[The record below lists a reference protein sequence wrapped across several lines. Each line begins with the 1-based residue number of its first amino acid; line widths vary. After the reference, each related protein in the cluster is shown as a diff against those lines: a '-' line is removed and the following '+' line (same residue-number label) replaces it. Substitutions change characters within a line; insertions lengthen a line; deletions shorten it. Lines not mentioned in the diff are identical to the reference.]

1 MATTLEEWLAV
12 VGKTYDDAGVQSLR
26 ARHGLAG
33 KGPRVASYGDETF
46 PSAGL
51 NLMLIKGAVNGKP
64 SKAIYGITFYSTPK
78 GERVP
83 YSAALPHSLRWE
95 ESQAAVRARLGPP
108 KTTAQLVNSDGYVF
122 GDYSLSVEY
131 VADGSRIKVVQIRL
145 DKEGGSVAG
154 AAAK

>member
-12 VGKTYDDAGVQSLR
+12 VGKTYEDPVVQDLR
-26 ARHGLAG
+26 LRHGLTG
-33 KGPRVASYGDETF
+33 KGPKVAAFGDEPF

-51 NLMLIKGAVNGKP
+51 NLMLVKGAVNGKP
-64 SKAIYGITFYSTPK
+64 SKGIYGITFYSKPK

-83 YSAALPHSLRWE
+83 YSEALPHGLRWD
-95 ESQAAVRARLGPP
+95 ESQAAVHARLGAP
-108 KTTAQLVNSDGYVF
+108 KTTAQLVKSDGYVF

-131 VADGSRIKVVQIRL
+131 EADGSRIKVVQIRL
-145 DKEGGSVAG
+145 DRAGGSVA